1 VNRLPAFLARACALC
16 CAVSLTG
23 VSVFAQEPAPA
34 APAVRTAPANDL
46 DAFMEKALARRDVNR
61 RTLDQYVLDETESF
75 EILGPGRW
83 PLHRT
88 RRDYTW
94 YVRDGMH
101 VRSPVRFN
109 GVKVGEDA
117 RDRYE
122 TQWIQRER
130 GRQERKA
137 KRENEKEQ
145 EKQKES
151 GDISITGDG
160 VQISTGGPVPTEPRF
175 VSEAYFMD
183 FKFEPG
189 NYYLAGREQFEG
201 QQVLKVEYYPTKMFG
216 DSDDDDDDRNDR
228 RQQEKSTEKPAV
240 ETRARQKE
248 REREKAFEQDIERRM
263 NKTALITL
271 WIDPREHQIVKYTF
285 DNVWLDFLPAG
296 WLVKVDDIRASM
308 TMGQPFPG
316 VWLPRMLNIHAGITL
331 ANGSFEASYERTF
344 NEYRLAE
351 VSTKMRVP
359 KKEDEELER
368 PDDHGPAAGES
379 RPGSEDPGPTSEL
392 DVAPGSSD
400 PDDRDVAPGSSDPGD
415 PQTEV
420 VGEIRIHGNAFLTDK
435 EVADFAG
442 ISVGE
447 PLAADGV
454 ETVTRRLKD
463 SGKFESVE
471 VRKRYRSLE
480 SASDVALIL
489 VVHEKPGVRSAV
501 GGVNIPGV
509 PDSVA
514 RPVGRLRSK
523 LMFLPVVNYSDGY
536 GFTYGGRVSTV
547 DLFGIDER
555 LSVPL
560 TWGGTRRAALE
571 FERLFETG
579 PLTRVASSLAIWNRE
594 NPRFEIRDQR
604 FEVKGRA
611 ERVFADVFRAG
622 FDASRSTISFG
633 TLDDD
638 LWTLGSSAGIDTR
651 LDPAFPGNAI
661 LTTVGWTG
669 MHFRTI
675 PEPVNRL
682 SADVRGYLRVF
693 RQIVVAGRA
702 AYTGADATLPP
713 YERLLLGGSSSVR
726 GFRTGAFDGDRTF
739 VTSAEVR
746 VPITSVLSG
755 AKLGLTVL
763 YDAGKAWDF
772 GGRLED
778 AQWHRGAGAGV
789 FLIASIVRINLD
801 VARGIK
807 TGDTHVHLSSGFT
820 F

>member
-1 VNRLPAFLARACALC
+1 VLS

-23 VSVFAQEPAPA
+23 LSAVAQEPAARPAAAAA
-34 APAVRTAPANDL
+34 APANEL
-46 DAFMEKALARRDVNR
+46 DAFMEKVLARREVNR

-109 GVKVGEDA
+109 GVGVGEEE

-122 TQWIQRER
+122 KTWIQRER
-130 GRQERKA
+130 ARQERRARKA
-137 KRENEKEQ
+137 SEANEKATAGERG
-145 EKQKES
+145 E
-151 GDISITGDG
+151 ISIGTDG
-160 VQISTGGPVPTEPRF
+160 IQISTGGPAVTEPRF

-189 NYYLAGREQFEG
+189 NYYLAGREQLEG
-201 QQVLKVEYYPTKMFG
+201 QQVLKIEYYPTKMFG
-216 DSDDDDDDRNDR
+216 DPDEERSGR
-228 RQQEKSTEKPAV
+228 RQQDNGKPKPPADDPASRRRREK
-240 ETRARQKE
+240 
-248 REREKAFEQDIERRM
+248 EKAFEQDIERRM

-296 WLVKVDDIRASM
+296 WLVKIDDIRASM

-316 VWLPRMLNIHAGITL
+316 VWLPRELNIHSGVTL
-331 ANGSFEASYERTF
+331 ANGSFEASYGRGF
-344 NEYRLAE
+344 DEYRLAE

-359 KKEDEELER
+359 KKEDEEPEG
-368 PDDHGPAAGES
+368 HGPFVGPEDPGV
-379 RPGSEDPGPTSEL
+379 RPGSDQGQTAVSP
-392 DVAPGSSD
+392 ASD
-400 PDDRDVAPGSSDPGD
+400 PRG
-415 PQTEV
+415 EV
-420 VGEIRIHGNAFLTDK
+420 IGEIRVHGNAFLTDK
-435 EVADFAG
+435 EVLDTAG
-442 ISVGE
+442 VAVGE
-447 PLAADGV
+447 PLADDGV
-454 ETVTRRLKD
+454 ETVLQRLKN

-471 VRKRYRSLE
+471 VRKRYRSLD
-480 SASDVALIL
+480 STSDVALIL
-489 VVHEKPGVRSAV
+489 VVHEKPGVRSTV

-509 PDSVA
+509 PDTVA

-523 LMFLPVVNYSDGY
+523 LMFLPIISYADGY

-547 DLFGIDER
+547 DLLGIDER

-571 FERLFETG
+571 FERLFKTG
-579 PLTRVASSLAIWNRE
+579 PLTRITSSLGIWNRE
-594 NPRFEIRDQR
+594 NPRYEIRDQR
-604 FEVKGRA
+604 LEVMGRA
-611 ERVFADVFRAG
+611 ERVFADVLRAG
-622 FDASRSTISFG
+622 VDASRSTITFG
-633 TLDDD
+633 ALDDD
-638 LWTLGSSAGIDTR
+638 LWTFGTSAGVDTR

-661 LTTVGWTG
+661 WTTVGWTG
-669 MHFRTI
+669 MHFRTL
-675 PEPVNRL
+675 PDRVDRL
-682 SADVRGYLRVF
+682 SADARGYLRVF
-693 RQIVVAGRA
+693 RQIVLAGRA
-702 AYTGADATLPP
+702 AYTGADASLPL

-726 GFRTGAFDGDRTF
+726 GFGTGAFAGDRTF
-739 VTSAEVR
+739 VASAEMR

-755 AKLGLTVL
+755 AKLGVTMF

-772 GGRLED
+772 GGRMED
-778 AQWHRGAGAGV
+778 APWHRGAGAGL

-801 VARGIK
+801 VAQGIR
-807 TGDTHVHLSSGFT
+807 TGDTHLHLSSGFT

>member
-1 VNRLPAFLARACALC
+1 VNRLPVVLARALC

-23 VSVFAQEPAPA
+23 LSVFAQEPAPA

-46 DAFMEKALARRDVNR
+46 DAFMEKVLARRDVNR

-109 GVKVGEDA
+109 GVKVGEEA

-122 TQWIQRER
+122 TSWIQRER

-145 EKQKES
+145 EKEKES
-151 GDISITGDG
+151 GDISITTDG

-189 NYYLAGREQFEG
+189 NYYLAGREQLEG

-216 DSDDDDDDRNDR
+216 DSDDDRDER
-228 RQQEKSTEKPAV
+228 RQREKSREKPADD
-240 ETRARQKE
+240 TPSRQKE

-316 VWLPRMLNIHAGITL
+316 VWLPRVLNIHAGITL

-359 KKEDEELER
+359 KKEDDEPER
-368 PDDHGPAAGES
+368 PDDHGPAVGES
-379 RPGSEDPGPTSEL
+379 RPGSS
-392 DVAPGSSD
+392 AFAKAAA
-400 PDDRDVAPGSSDPGD
+400 DRRSFSGGWSDPGD
-415 PQTEV
+415 PQNEV
-420 VGEIRIHGNAFLTDK
+420 IGEIRIHGNAFLTDK
-435 EVADFAG
+435 EVANFAG
-442 ISVGE
+442 IAVGE
-447 PLAADGV
+447 PLATDGV
-454 ETVTRRLKD
+454 EAVTRRLKD
-463 SGKFESVE
+463 SGKFESVD

-480 SASDVALIL
+480 STSDVALIL

-509 PDSVA
+509 PGSVA

-523 LMFLPVVNYSDGY
+523 LMFLPIISYADGY

-555 LSVPL
+555 LSLPL

-571 FERLFETG
+571 FERLFKTG
-579 PLTRVASSLAIWNRE
+579 PLTRVTSSLAIWNRE
-594 NPRFEIRDQR
+594 NPRYEIRDQR

-638 LWTLGSSAGIDTR
+638 LWTLGTSAGIDTR

-661 LTTVGWTG
+661 WTTVGWTG
-669 MHFRTI
+669 LHFRTI
-675 PEPVNRL
+675 PETVNRL
-682 SADVRGYLRVF
+682 SADARGYLRAF

-702 AYTGADATLPP
+702 AYSGADASLPP
-713 YERLLLGGSSSVR
+713 YERLLLGGSGSVR
-726 GFRTGAFDGDRTF
+726 GFSTGAFDGDRTF

-755 AKLGLTVL
+755 AKLGLTVF

-772 GGRLED
+772 GGRMED

-789 FLIASIVRINLD
+789 FLIASIMRINLD
-801 VARGIK
+801 VARGLK

>member
-1 VNRLPAFLARACALC
+1 MNRLPVSLARACALW

-23 VSVFAQEPAPA
+23 ISALAQEPAPRPPAPPA
-34 APAVRTAPANDL
+34 AQANDL
-46 DAFMEKALARRDVNR
+46 DAFMEQVLARRDVNR

-109 GVKVGEDA
+109 GVKVGEEA

-122 TQWIQRER
+122 TNWIRRER
-130 GRQERKA
+130 GRQERQA
-137 KRENEKEQ
+137 KKENEKDQ
-145 EKQKES
+145 DKETDKEP
-151 GDISITGDG
+151 GEIAITAEG
-160 VQISTGGPVPTEPRF
+160 VQISTGGPAVTEPRF

-189 NYYLAGREQFEG
+189 NYYLAGREQLEG

-216 DSDDDDDDRNDR
+216 DSDEERNA
-228 RQQEKSTEKPAV
+228 RQKKEKSEEKPAPD
-240 ETRARQKE
+240 TPASRRQ
-248 REREKAFEQDIERRM
+248 REKQKAFEQDIERRM

-308 TMGQPFPG
+308 TMSQPFPG
-316 VWLPRMLNIHAGITL
+316 VWLPRELNIHSGVTL
-331 ANGSFEASYERTF
+331 ANGSFEASYGRGF

-359 KKEDEELER
+359 RKDRGPFVEDDGVRHGSDQAPTGVKPGSDQGQTGVR
-368 PDDHGPAAGES
+368 PVSDPQAGE
-379 RPGSEDPGPTSEL
+379 
-392 DVAPGSSD
+392 VI
-400 PDDRDVAPGSSDPGD
+400 
-415 PQTEV
+415 
-420 VGEIRIHGNAFLTDK
+420 GEIRIHGNAFLTDK

-442 ISVGE
+442 IAVGE

-463 SGKFESVE
+463 SNKFESVD

-480 SASDVALIL
+480 SSTDVALIL

-509 PDSVA
+509 PDTVA
-514 RPVGRLRSK
+514 RPIGRLRSK
-523 LMFLPVVNYSDGY
+523 LMFLPIVSYADGY

-547 DLFGIDER
+547 DLLGIDER

-571 FERLFETG
+571 FERLFKTG
-579 PLTRVASSLAIWNRE
+579 PLTRISSSLAIWNRE
-594 NPRFEIRDQR
+594 NPRYEIRDQR

-622 FDASRSTISFG
+622 IDASNSTISFG

-638 LWTLGSSAGIDTR
+638 LWTLGTSAGIDTR

-661 LTTVGWTG
+661 WTSVGWTG
-669 MHFRTI
+669 MHFRTL
-675 PEPVNRL
+675 PGTVNRF
-682 SADVRGYLRVF
+682 SADARGYLRAF

-702 AYTGADATLPP
+702 AYTGADASLPL

-726 GFRTGAFDGDRTF
+726 GFGTGAYDGDRTF

-755 AKLGLTVL
+755 AKLGLTVF
-763 YDAGKAWDF
+763 YDAGRAWDF
-772 GGRLED
+772 GSRMED

-801 VARGIK
+801 IARGIK

>member
-1 VNRLPAFLARACALC
+1 MNRLPVSLARACALSG
-16 CAVSLTG
+16 VVFLSG
-23 VSVFAQEPAPA
+23 VSALAQEPAPRRDA
-34 APAVRTAPANDL
+34 APTAQANEL
-46 DAFMEKALARRDVNR
+46 DAFMEKVLARREVNR
-61 RTLDQYVLDETESF
+61 RTLDQYVLDEMESF

-109 GVKVGEDA
+109 GVTVDDEA
-117 RDRYE
+117 REQYE
-122 TQWIQRER
+122 TNWIRRER
-130 GRQERKA
+130 GRLERKA
-137 KRENEKEQ
+137 RQEAEAKEKDGEAARERGE
-145 EKQKES
+145 
-151 GDISITGDG
+151 ISIGSEG
-160 VQISTGGPVPTEPRF
+160 IQISTGGPVATEPRF

-189 NYYLAGREQFEG
+189 NYYLAGREQLEG

-216 DSDDDDDDRNDR
+216 DSDRERSERR
-228 RQQEKSTEKPAV
+228 RQQNNNPKPADDP
-240 ETRARQKE
+240 ASRQK
-248 REREKAFEQDIERRM
+248 REKDKAAEQEIERRM

-271 WIDPREHQIVKYTF
+271 WIDQREHQIVKYTF

-296 WLVKVDDIRASM
+296 WLVKIDDIRASM

-316 VWLPRMLNIHAGITL
+316 VWLPRELNIHSGVTL
-331 ANGSFEASYERTF
+331 ANGSFEASYGRAF

-359 KKEDEELER
+359 KKEDEEPEPR
-368 PDDHGPAAGES
+368 DRGPFVGPEDDEGQTGV
-379 RPGSEDPGPTSEL
+379 RPGS
-392 DVAPGSSD
+392 
-400 PDDRDVAPGSSDPGD
+400 D
-415 PQTEV
+415 PQGEV
-420 VGEIRIHGNAFLTDK
+420 IREIRIHGNAFLTDK
-435 EVADFAG
+435 EVSDIAG
-442 ISVGE
+442 IAVGE
-447 PLAADGV
+447 PLAADGP
-454 ETVTRRLKD
+454 ETVTRRLKS
-463 SGKFESVE
+463 SGKFEAVD

-480 SASDVALIL
+480 STSDVALIL
-489 VVHEKPGVRSAV
+489 VVHEKTGVRSAI

-509 PDSVA
+509 PDRVA

-523 LMFLPVVNYSDGY
+523 LMFLPIVSYADGY

-547 DLFGIDER
+547 DLLGIDER

-571 FERLFETG
+571 FERLFKTG
-579 PLTRVASSLAIWNRE
+579 PLTRISSSLGIWNRE
-594 NPRFEIRDQR
+594 NPRYEIRDQR
-604 FEVKGRA
+604 FEVTGRA
-611 ERVFADVFRAG
+611 ERVFADVFRVG
-622 FDASRSTISFG
+622 VDASRSTISFG

-638 LWTLGSSAGIDTR
+638 LWTLGTSAGIDTR

-661 LTTVGWTG
+661 WTTVGWTG

-675 PEPVNRL
+675 PGTVNRL
-682 SADVRGYLRVF
+682 SADGRGYLRVF
-693 RQIVVAGRA
+693 RQIVLAGRA
-702 AYTGADATLPP
+702 AYTGADTSLPL
-713 YERLLLGGSSSVR
+713 YERLLIGGSSSVR
-726 GFRTGAFDGDRTF
+726 GFGTGAFDGDRTF

-746 VPITSVLSG
+746 VPLTSVLKG
-755 AKLGLTVL
+755 AKLGVTVF

-772 GGRLED
+772 EGRMKD
-778 AQWHRGAGAGV
+778 ARWHRGAGAGA
-789 FLIASIVRINLD
+789 FLIASILRINLD
-801 VARGIK
+801 IARGIR

>member
-1 VNRLPAFLARACALC
+1 MNRLPVSLARACALW

-23 VSVFAQEPAPA
+23 ISALAQEPAPRPPAPPA
-34 APAVRTAPANDL
+34 AQANDL
-46 DAFMEKALARRDVNR
+46 DAFMEKVLARRDVNR

-109 GVKVGEDA
+109 GVKVGEEA

-122 TQWIQRER
+122 TNWIRRER
-130 GRQERKA
+130 GRQERQA
-137 KRENEKEQ
+137 KKENEKDQ
-145 EKQKES
+145 DKETDKEP
-151 GDISITGDG
+151 GEIAITAEG
-160 VQISTGGPVPTEPRF
+160 VQISTGGPAVTEPRF

-189 NYYLAGREQFEG
+189 NYYLAGREQLEG

-216 DSDDDDDDRNDR
+216 DSDEERNA
-228 RQQEKSTEKPAV
+228 RQKKEKREEKPAPD
-240 ETRARQKE
+240 TPASRRQ
-248 REREKAFEQDIERRM
+248 REKQKAFEQDIERRM

-308 TMGQPFPG
+308 TMSQPFPG
-316 VWLPRMLNIHAGITL
+316 VWLPRELNIHSGVTL
-331 ANGSFEASYERTF
+331 ANGSFEASGTGAASTSTGWPKSRRRCGCQRKTAVHSSRTMGSD
-344 NEYRLAE
+344 RVDQAPTGVKPGSDQGQTGVRP
-351 VSTKMRVP
+351 VSDP
-359 KKEDEELER
+359 Q
-368 PDDHGPAAGES
+368 AGE
-379 RPGSEDPGPTSEL
+379 
-392 DVAPGSSD
+392 VI
-400 PDDRDVAPGSSDPGD
+400 
-415 PQTEV
+415 
-420 VGEIRIHGNAFLTDK
+420 GEIRIHGNAFLTDK

-442 ISVGE
+442 IAVGE

-463 SGKFESVE
+463 SNKFESVD

-480 SASDVALIL
+480 SSTDVALIL

-509 PDSVA
+509 PDTVA
-514 RPVGRLRSK
+514 RPIGRLRSK
-523 LMFLPVVNYSDGY
+523 LMFLPIVSYADGY

-547 DLFGIDER
+547 DLLGIDER

-571 FERLFETG
+571 FERLFKTG
-579 PLTRVASSLAIWNRE
+579 PLTRISSSLAIWNRE
-594 NPRFEIRDQR
+594 NPRYEIRDQR

-622 FDASRSTISFG
+622 IDASNSTISFG

-638 LWTLGSSAGIDTR
+638 LWTLGTSAGIDTR

-661 LTTVGWTG
+661 WTSVGWTG
-669 MHFRTI
+669 LHFRTI
-675 PEPVNRL
+675 PGTVNRF
-682 SADVRGYLRVF
+682 SADARGYLRAF

-702 AYTGADATLPP
+702 AYTGADASLPL

-726 GFRTGAFDGDRTF
+726 GFGTGAFDGDRTF

-755 AKLGLTVL
+755 AKLGLTVF
-763 YDAGKAWDF
+763 YDAGRAWDF
-772 GGRLED
+772 GSRMED

-801 VARGIK
+801 IARGIK